1 MTDVMLP
8 TVSLGTDQS
17 RVTMTEIPSAQQIE
31 KNGLVVTLYMIEM
44 KKENERQNEEIKKQ
58 NKEIEYLKTRK

>member
-17 RVTMTEIPSAQQIE
+17 RATMTETPSAQQIE

>member
-1 MTDVMLP
+1 
-8 TVSLGTDQS
+8 
-17 RVTMTEIPSAQQIE
+17 MTETPSAQQIE